1 MTYLSG
7 YQLINTE
14 WLLKAISG
22 ITVMDRIQ
30 TTLHFD
36 NVNHISGQGGC
47 NLYGAEISLKNETP
61 ITSQGLRFTV
71 LAIAVTR
78 KLCTP
83 VVMEQET
90 RYFQLLQE
98 AQWLRLEDA
107 DLLLCVEDSQTCLRF
122 TQLQSTAYAEETL
135 IAFEAHRNAVHIFLQ
150 NGETRMN
157 VYDKHERIT
166 WLRRVLVKV
175 EPTSMGTLY
184 SNLRSETQ
192 VQIFVPASGE
202 SPTLTI
208 NGEIDRVPYSNN

>member
-1 MTYLSG
+1 MTYLSV

-14 WLLKAISG
+14 WLLEAISN
-22 ITVMDRIQ
+22 INVMERIQ

-36 NVNHISGQGGC
+36 STHHISGQGGC

-61 ITSQGLRFTV
+61 QTSQELKFTV

-78 KLCTP
+78 KLCAP

-90 RYFQLLQE
+90 RYFQFLQE
-98 AQWLRLEDA
+98 AQRLRREDA
-107 DLLLCVEDSQTCLRF
+107 DLLLCVEDGQTCLRF
-122 TQLQSTAYAEETL
+122 TQLRSTAYTEETL

-157 VYDKHERIT
+157 VYDKYDRIT
-166 WLRRVLVKV
+166 WLRRVLVTV
-175 EPTSMGTLY
+175 EVTSTGTLY
-184 SNLRSETQ
+184 TNLRGETQ

-208 NGEIDRVPYSNN
+208 NGEIDRVPQA